1 MPIIPSRP
9 IADAVAALAERLEAG
24 GVAVLP
30 TDTVYGVAA
39 RAADAGG
46 IAELYRRKGRE
57 REVPIAVL
65 VADPAQAEALWAGR
79 SPGRHRLT
87 TRYWPG
93 PLTIVD
99 LRAHG
104 LGWDLGGEA
113 SSLGARCPDH
123 LLVRRLA
130 AEVGPL
136 AVSSANRSGDPPV
149 VQADQVPA
157 TLGEDL
163 LVVDGGTLDGDP
175 STVVDLRDGLRLL
188 RFGRLTEADL
198 RAAWG
203 PPTMSGT
210 EGK

>member
-9 IADAVAALAERLEAG
+9 IVDAVTALAERLEAG

-30 TDTVYGVAA
+30 TDTVYGIAA
-39 RAADAGG
+39 RAADGGG

-57 REVPIAVL
+57 RDVPIAVL

-79 SPGRHRLT
+79 SRGRNRLT

-99 LRAHG
+99 HRADG
-104 LGWDLGGEA
+104 LGWDLGGEP

-123 LLVRRLA
+123 PLVRRLA

-149 VQADQVPA
+149 VRADQVPA

-163 LVVDGGTLDGDP
+163 LVVDGGTLHGDP

-188 RFGRLTEADL
+188 RVGRLTEADL
-198 RAAWG
+198 RAAWR

>member
-1 MPIIPSRP
+1 VPIIPSRP
-9 IADAVAALAERLEAG
+9 TADAVAALAERLDAG

-30 TDTVYGVAA
+30 TDTVYGIAA
-39 RAADAGG
+39 RAADGGG
-46 IAELYRRKGRE
+46 IAELYRRKGRD
-57 REVPIAVL
+57 RDVATAVL
-65 VADPAQAEALWAGR
+65 VADPAQAEVLWAGR
-79 SPGRHRLT
+79 SPGRDRLT
-87 TRYWPG
+87 ARYWPG

-99 LRAHG
+99 HRADD
-104 LGWDLGGEA
+104 LGWDLGGDP

-123 LLVRRLA
+123 PLVRRLA

-157 TLGEDL
+157 TLGNDL
-163 LVVDGGTLDGDP
+163 LVVDGGTLRGDP

-188 RFGRLTEADL
+188 RLGGLTEAEL
-198 RAAWG
+198 RAAWR